1 MMTDRNL
8 YKYTPAYK
16 RVWQSVRIYST
27 AETYHLQ
34 DLRDIHSIDIDAHTH
49 EVLTIAM
56 RCTKGPLRRPYSF
69 SHRRTC
75 R

>member
-27 AETYHLQ
+27 AETYHL
-34 DLRDIHSIDIDAHTH
+34 
-49 EVLTIAM
+49 
-56 RCTKGPLRRPYSF
+56 
-69 SHRRTC
+69 
-75 R
+75 